1 MNSATA
7 ADPHTGRVG
16 GFGALFLCVV
26 VRLLSVGGIFEEVV
40 TVRLLSLE
48 ARMQNYLEKTGTL

>member
-1 MNSATA
+1 VNSATA
-7 ADPHTGRVG
+7 ADLHTGRVG

-26 VRLLSVGGIFEEVV
+26 VHLLSVGGIFEEVA
-40 TVRLLSLE
+40 TVRLLSFE